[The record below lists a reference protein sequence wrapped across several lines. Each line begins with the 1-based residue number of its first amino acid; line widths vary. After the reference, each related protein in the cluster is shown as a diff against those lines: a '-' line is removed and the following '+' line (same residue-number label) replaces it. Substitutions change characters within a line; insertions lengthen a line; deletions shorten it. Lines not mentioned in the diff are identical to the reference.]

1 MSDEIRKDIEK
12 VNDALN
18 HEEEMLNWYSKEKDD
33 AAIRNGEITESYE
46 NGRKDEKLELARN
59 LKNEKIDIEVIS
71 RTTGL
76 SISEIEKL

>member
-1 MSDEIRKDIEK
+1 MNDEIRKDIEK